1 MVQHSRSINLRT
13 TVISNRFEP
22 LLARVESLIRAG
34 TFFMAELTRDFV
46 SKSVGVSVRPREP

>member
-22 LLARVESLIRAG
+22 LLARVESLIRAS
-34 TFFMAELTRDFV
+34 TFFMAELTRYFV